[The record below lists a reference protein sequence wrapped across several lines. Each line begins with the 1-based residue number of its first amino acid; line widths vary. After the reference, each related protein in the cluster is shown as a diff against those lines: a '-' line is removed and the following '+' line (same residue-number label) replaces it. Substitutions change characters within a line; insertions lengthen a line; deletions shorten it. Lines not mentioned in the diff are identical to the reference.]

1 MSASLWGRPRK
12 FVVDNFPL
20 SIYIADSQSR
30 DIAATELG
38 RTERGHFRYAHKHNR
53 PAKQEIR

>member
-12 FVVDNFPL
+12 FVVDSFPL
-20 SIYIADSQSR
+20 SIHIAESQSR

-38 RTERGHFRYAHKHNR
+38 RTERGHFRYAHKDNR